1 MAQRV
6 NPFRPGAGHQP
17 PYLAGRAEDQRRFR
31 SLLEQDTILQNLVL
45 TGLRGVGKTVLLE
58 SFKPI
63 ATECGWAWA
72 GADLTES
79 ASITDDDL
87 AIRLCTDLA
96 PLTSSFTFARRA
108 RMGFAVG
115 REVAQPLDY
124 GALEGVYASTPGLS
138 VDKLKEV
145 IGTAWRALSI
155 DTDTRGI
162 VFAYDEAQ
170 NLDDRSGTDEYPLS
184 LLLDAFQSLQRQ
196 GLPVLLVLSGLPT
209 LVGKLVAARTF
220 AERMFQIVELGGLSK
235 MASREAILRPI
246 ADVDS
251 ILLNEETVDTVVRLA
266 GGYPYF
272 IQFICREIYDVFI
285 QRLDR
290 GESAEVP
297 VAEITRKL
305 DADFFA
311 GRWARATDRQRDLM
325 TVASL
330 VVRDGEFTI
339 QNLVK
344 KSAEVLD
351 KPFNAS
357 HANQMLNTLCEK
369 GMTFKNRRGH
379 YAFALPLLA
388 DFIRRTIGDPKAA
401 TP

>member
-1 MAQRV
+1 MHVRV
-6 NPFRPGAGHQP
+6 NPFRARAGHPP
-17 PYLAGRAEDQRRFR
+17 PYLAGRGEDHRLFRR
-31 SLLEQDTILQNLVL
+31 LLDQDTVLKNLVL

-58 SFKPI
+58 SFKPVAI
-63 ATECGWAWA
+63 DNHWLWA

-79 ASITDDDL
+79 ASLADDHV
-87 AIRLCTDLA
+87 AIRVCTDLA
-96 PLTSSFTFARRA
+96 LLTSSVTSTHTARR
-108 RMGFAVG
+108 GFAVSE
-115 REVAQPLDY
+115 EVNHPLDY
-124 GALEGVYASTPGLS
+124 TALEYIYAGTPGLS

-145 IGTAWRALSI
+145 IATAWRALSAN
-155 DTDTRGI
+155 TRVHGI

-170 NLDDRSGTDEYPLS
+170 NLDDRSGTDEFPLS

-209 LVGKLVAARTF
+209 LVGKLASARTYT
-220 AERMFQIVELGGLSK
+220 ERMFQIVELSGLPEA
-235 MASREAILRPI
+235 ASREAILRPI
-246 ADVDS
+246 ADADS
-251 ILLNEETVDTVVRLA
+251 IFLSEESVDTVVRLA

-290 GESAEVP
+290 GESAVVP
-297 VAEITRKL
+297 VTEITRKL

-339 QNLVK
+339 QDLVE
-344 KSAEVLD
+344 KSAEVLTR
-351 KPFNAS
+351 PFNGS
-357 HANQMLNTLCEK
+357 HANQMLNTLGEQ
-369 GMTFKNRRGH
+369 GMTFKNRRGR

-388 DFIRRTIGDPKAA
+388 DFIRRQSQ
-401 TP
+401 